1 MYLKLSRSATVRLI
15 DDQQNMIGLVSKE
28 EAVRRAEDAELDLVI
43 LSPDADP
50 PVVRMMD
57 YSKYRYE
64 QQKRKKEQ
72 QKKSIDHSSLL
83 NWR

>member
-1 MYLKLSRSATVRLI
+1 
-15 DDQQNMIGLVSKE
+15 
-28 EAVRRAEDAELDLVI
+28 VI